1 MNDDLTP
8 AQEKAALHLRI
19 WITAVIAGGVFV
31 GMNWFL
37 SRDDYSLQEGLINGL
52 IFFAAW
58 VIVYYIIYRKK
69 FKELR
74 DQIK

>member
-19 WITAVIAGGVFV
+19 WITAAIAVVVFV
-31 GMNWFL
+31 GMDWFL
-37 SRDDYSLQEGLINGL
+37 SREDYSFQEGLVNGL
-52 IFFAAW
+52 IFSAAW
-58 VIVYYIIYRKK
+58 VITHYIIYRKK